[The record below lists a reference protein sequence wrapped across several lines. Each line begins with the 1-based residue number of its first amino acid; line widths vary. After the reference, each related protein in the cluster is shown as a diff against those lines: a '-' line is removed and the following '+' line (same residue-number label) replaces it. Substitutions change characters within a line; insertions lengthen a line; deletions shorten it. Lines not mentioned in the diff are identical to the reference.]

1 MNVDNFKVGQSGRFS
16 KTLTQSDV
24 YSFAGI
30 VGDFN
35 PVHINEIEAKNS
47 IFKKQVVHGMLTA
60 SLISTVIGTIMPGP
74 GSIYLGQNLKF
85 VKPVFFGDTIT
96 AVVTV
101 MAIDNEKGILELKT
115 EEYNQRDELVIKGT
129 AKVLV

>member
-1 MNVDNFKVGQSGRFS
+1 
-16 KTLTQSDV
+16 
-24 YSFAGI
+24 
-30 VGDFN
+30 
-35 PVHINEIEAKNS
+35 
-47 IFKKQVVHGMLTA
+47 MLTA
-60 SLISTVIGTIMPGP
+60 SLISTVIGTVMPGP